1 MSLSKT
7 MALVL
12 LLSFWIGETKSSYDL
27 INTPKG
33 DIIWR

>member
-1 MSLSKT
+1 
-7 MALVL
+7 L